1 MREALLALMRVKAYA
16 DISVRDVT
24 AQAGLSYP
32 TFFRNYVSK
41 ADLLGDIGATET
53 RELIAAMTRVLD
65 QADPALSAREVCEF
79 IGERS
84 ALWSILLNS
93 EATAVMRQAF
103 IEEAPT
109 VVEGRQ
115 RALPE
120 FPIELSASFFIGSMF
135 EVLGWWLR
143 QSPRPPA
150 ADLAH
155 YLEVLIL
162 QPTMASAVEPHGRS
176 DDQRSHERRTKAR

>member
-1 MREALLALMRVKAYA
+1 MTNIR
-16 DISVRDVT
+16 
-24 AQAGLSYP
+24 
-32 TFFRNYVSK
+32 
-41 ADLLGDIGATET
+41 GAPPE
-53 RELIAAMTRVLD
+53 R
-65 QADPALSAREVCEF
+65 PAPVWEPKCF
-79 IGERS
+79 G
-84 ALWSILLNS
+84 
-93 EATAVMRQAF
+93 M
-103 IEEAPT
+103 T

-176 DDQRSHERRTKAR
+176 DDQRSDERRTKAR